1 MTPTGSYGF
10 LWVPIST
17 MGPCGSMAGA
27 ISEHDD
33 DDDRGDDVGAGDD
46 DHVVG
51 DDDDDGGGN
60 DGDDDGGGVDD
71 GGDDEF
77 VLMMVMLMVMTVLV
91 QGSSNGEPRNPHP
104 CTTLKL
110 RARSLLVRLR
120 LPRAVVG
127 SIVLRRSTFWSEKGS
142 RRGLHLAPT
151 HPHRAHTGQCRNEG
165 TRQLPRTRHVV
176 GISSESQGHP

>member
-1 MTPTGSYGF
+1 
-10 LWVPIST
+10 
-17 MGPCGSMAGA
+17 
-27 ISEHDD
+27 
-33 DDDRGDDVGAGDD
+33 VG
-46 DHVVG
+46 
-51 DDDDDGGGN
+51 DDDGGGN

-110 RARSLLVRLR
+110 KAGSLLVRLC

-127 SIVLRRSTFWSEKGS
+127 SRVLRRSTFWSEKGS

-151 HPHRAHTGQCRNEG
+151 HPHRAHTGQCKKRGHANCQEQG
-165 TRQLPRTRHVV
+165 MLLASPASHKDTLKSEHAEDSAPKAAGAFAALAHTDAPTLTKAAVRA
-176 GISSESQGHP
+176 SSGMCLEEPYC

>member
-1 MTPTGSYGF
+1 MSPMGFYGFLWVPMGSYGF
-10 LWVPIST
+10 LWVPMEGTISD
-17 MGPCGSMAGA
+17 
-27 ISEHDD
+27 HDD
-33 DDDRGDDVGAGDD
+33 VDDRYDDVDDGDD

-51 DDDDDGGGN
+51 TDDGGGN

-110 RARSLLVRLR
+110 RAGSLLVRLC
-120 LPRAVVG
+120 LPRAAVG
-127 SIVLRRSTFWSEKGS
+127 SRVLRRSTFWF
-142 RRGLHLAPT
+142 
-151 HPHRAHTGQCRNEG
+151 N
-165 TRQLPRTRHVV
+165 
-176 GISSESQGHP
+176 